1 MVLTVIIPCFN
12 EKKTIKKI
20 IERIKKQKIR
30 TQIIVVDDFSTDGS
44 REILTKYLKS
54 KIDKLVLHN
63 KNLGKGAAIISAKKF
78 IKGKYTII
86 QDADLEYNP
95 KDIIKMY
102 NYIKKKNLDV
112 VYGSR
117 VLNKNKFENTKNFT
131 HLIRIWGNTF
141 LTNVSNFINNQNLT
155 DAHTCYKL
163 FKSSIFKK
171 IKLVENGFSF
181 CPEITTKLS
190 KKNFKIYEI
199 PISYKGRTYNEG
211 KKITSYDGLEAL
223 YSLIRY
229 RFFN

>member
-141 LTNVSNFINNQNLT
+141 L
-155 DAHTCYKL
+155 L
-163 FKSSIFKK
+163 FLF
-171 IKLVENGFSF
+171 L
-181 CPEITTKLS
+181 
-190 KKNFKIYEI
+190 
-199 PISYKGRTYNEG
+199 
-211 KKITSYDGLEAL
+211 
-223 YSLIRY
+223 
-229 RFFN
+229 